1 MVGSDG
7 VSGDHDGHGHAGHS
21 HGVTPEADGRKLA
34 LTLALI
40 LGFMVVEV
48 VMGIL
53 AHSLALLSDAAHMLT
68 DAAALALSLL
78 AVRLAARPAR
88 GPMTFG
94 FKRSEILSAQFN
106 GATLLVLGLLIV
118 YTGIRRLIHPPAVTG
133 AAVLAVALAGIVVNL
148 GATYTLSHAN
158 RRSLNV
164 EGAFQHVL
172 TDLAA
177 FIFTAIAGAVILASG
192 FRRADG
198 IAALVVAAIM
208 LIAAYRL
215 LRDSG
220 RVFLEAAP
228 RGVDPDKIGHAM
240 AQLPGVVEVHDLHVW
255 EVTSGFPALS
265 AHVLVGERNDCH
277 QIAHRMKAL
286 LHDQFEIEHTT
297 LQVEHIAPE
306 LLSIQ
311 PAVPDGTRERPT

>member
-7 VSGDHDGHGHAGHS
+7 VSAEHDSHAHAGHA
-21 HGVTPEADGRKLA
+21 HGVTAQADGRKLA

-40 LGFMVVEV
+40 LGFMTVEV
-48 VMGIL
+48 VVGIL
-53 AHSLALLSDAAHMLT
+53 SHSLALLSDAAHMLT

-78 AVRLAARPAR
+78 AVRLAARPAS

-94 FKRSEILSAQFN
+94 LKRSEILSAQFN
-106 GATLLVLGLLIV
+106 GATLLVLGLLII
-118 YTGIRRLIHPPAVTG
+118 YTGIRRLIHPPAVAG
-133 AAVLAVALAGIVVNL
+133 AAVLAVALAGILVNL
-148 GATYTLSHAN
+148 AATYTLSRAN

-164 EGAFQHVL
+164 EGAFQHML

-177 FIFTAIAGAVILASG
+177 FIFTAIAGALILTTG

-198 IAALVVAAIM
+198 IAALIVAIIM
-208 LIAAYRL
+208 LSAAYRL

-228 RGVDPDKIGHAM
+228 RGLDPDQIGNAM
-240 AQLPGVVEVHDLHVW
+240 AVLPGVVEVHDLHVW

-265 AHVLVGERNDCH
+265 AHVLVGEQNDCH
-277 QIAHRMKAL
+277 QIAHDLKAL
-286 LHDQFEIEHTT
+286 LHDRFEIEHTT
-297 LQVEHIAPE
+297 LQVEHAAPE

-311 PAVPDGTRERPT
+311 PVKPVQPS